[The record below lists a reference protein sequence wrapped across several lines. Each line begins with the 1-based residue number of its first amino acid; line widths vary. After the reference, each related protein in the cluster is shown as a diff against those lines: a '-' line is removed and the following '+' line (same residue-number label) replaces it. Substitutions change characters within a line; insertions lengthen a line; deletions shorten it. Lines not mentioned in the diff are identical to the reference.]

1 MKPPPG
7 KRKRVPGCSSY
18 GSGAH
23 HKQGVPGRIR
33 RQSEIRP
40 TWRGAE
46 TMSNIKKL
54 AEFINERDP
63 DGELFPLFIAVLTM
77 AAPAIIAARQE
88 ANQKQT

>member
-1 MKPPPG
+1 
-7 KRKRVPGCSSY
+7 
-18 GSGAH
+18 
-23 HKQGVPGRIR
+23 
-33 RQSEIRP
+33 
-40 TWRGAE
+40 
-46 TMSNIKKL
+46 MSNIKKL